1 MVREV
6 TISGREVDRSQAGGK
21 IDNSSSI
28 GTGAQNSKQHNSQHW
43 NTVSRNPEFPAA
55 LESAAVGHSYLDT
68 GSPAASH

>member
-28 GTGAQNSKQHNSQHW
+28 GTGAQN
-43 NTVSRNPEFPAA
+43 
-55 LESAAVGHSYLDT
+55 
-68 GSPAASH
+68 